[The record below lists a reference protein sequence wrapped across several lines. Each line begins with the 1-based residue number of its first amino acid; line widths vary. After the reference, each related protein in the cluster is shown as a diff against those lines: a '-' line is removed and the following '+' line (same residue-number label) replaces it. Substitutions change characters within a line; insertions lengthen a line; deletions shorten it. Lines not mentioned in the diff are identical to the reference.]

1 MVPSISIIRYGVGEM
16 VGDELDILEI
26 IDIFSLYLGC
36 KTKKILG
43 VETNSLGGPN

>member
-16 VGDELDILEI
+16 VDDEDILEI